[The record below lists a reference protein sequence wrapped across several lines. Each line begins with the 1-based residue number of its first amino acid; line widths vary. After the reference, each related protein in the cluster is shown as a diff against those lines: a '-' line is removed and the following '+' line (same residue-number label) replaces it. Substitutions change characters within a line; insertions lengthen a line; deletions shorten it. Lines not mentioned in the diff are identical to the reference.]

1 MKKKLAWTAFILAMA
16 GAIWS
21 AAPDIKHYIKIST
34 M

>member
-1 MKKKLAWTAFILAMA
+1 MKKTLAWTAVILALA

-21 AAPDIKHYIKIST
+21 AAPDIKRYIKIST